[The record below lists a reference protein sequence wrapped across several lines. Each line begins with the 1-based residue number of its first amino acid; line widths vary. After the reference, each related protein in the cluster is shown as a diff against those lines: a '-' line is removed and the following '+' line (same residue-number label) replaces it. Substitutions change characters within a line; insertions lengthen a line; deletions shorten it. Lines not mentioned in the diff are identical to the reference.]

1 MARDFESDSVKI
13 RHASTAAVTQ
23 ALKINLTSWTPA
35 QKQSLETWSLV
46 LALIPNLPHWT
57 PAEKNQLIQI
67 IRAKSASNEMLYLR
81 QTQRHKRLREALL
94 RLGS

>member
-13 RHASTAAVTQ
+13 RHASTATVTQ
-23 ALKINLTSWTPA
+23 ALKINLTCWTPA

-57 PAEKNQLIQI
+57 PNEKNQLIQI
-67 IRAKSASNEMLYLR
+67 IRAKSAPNEMLYLR